1 MPGNDAPPSPAAH
14 RTWWR
19 APLVATLLGLPL
31 LALEYRWFAAQD
43 GPGAFSGVLFWATGL
58 LVLAWV
64 LPHRR
69 SLRGLRIV
77 AAGTGLGCA
86 LLPVLF
92 AVLLGLAVASSS

>member
-1 MPGNDAPPSPAAH
+1 MPGNDAPSSPAAH

-19 APLVATLLGLPL
+19 APLVATLPGLPL

-43 GPGAFSGVLFWATGL
+43 GPGAFSGVLFWAAGL
-58 LVLAWV
+58 IALAWV

-69 SLRGLRIV
+69 SLRGLRIT

-86 LLPVLF
+86 LLPVMF
-92 AVLLGLAVASSS
+92 AVLLGAAMASG